1 MSTIISLV
9 DLLLRCPEE
18 MASRTPTVFQGCLV
32 LALLLAGTTFWG
44 CMRSIRLWN
53 QTYPIP
59 WWSYLAATFASLVI
73 FSGTIL
79 LPSSGLIKDAAV
91 SLIEDWSKHL
101 PHDRRWTD
109 ETFKEAK
116 RQVVKLGLE
125 EPASYQKETIPVSH
139 EESRKA
145 AARTYAQA
153 AVAHFREHNPLLSKL
168 LSPKANPTEQ
178 EIYEDVR
185 VFFEKNP
192 GKKYGVEQ
200 AIDLASEN
208 LRQDLQ
214 RQAPK
219 VVVYAR
225 ALVTMGVLV
234 LIAIPFGLVGMNAYR
249 DIRIHQ

>member
-1 MSTIISLV
+1 MSSITSLI

-18 MASRTPTVFQGCLV
+18 MAERTPAVFQVCLV
-32 LALLLAGTTFWG
+32 LALLLGGATFWG
-44 CMRSIRLWN
+44 CIRSIRLWN
-53 QTYPIP
+53 QTYQIP
-59 WWSYLAATFASLVI
+59 WWSYLAASFASVI
-73 FSGTIL
+73 VFGGTIL
-79 LPSSGLIKDAAV
+79 LPSSGLIKDAAI
-91 SLIEDWSKHL
+91 SLIEDWSKRL
-101 PHDRRWTD
+101 PRDRRWTD
-109 ETFKEAK
+109 DTFKEAK

-125 EPASYQKETIPVSH
+125 EPASYQKETIPVNH
-139 EESRKA
+139 EESRKV

-168 LSPKANPTEQ
+168 LSPRATPTED
-178 EIYEDVR
+178 EIYDDVR

-214 RQAPK
+214 KQAPK

-225 ALVTMGVLV
+225 GLVILSVLLLTALPFALVG
-234 LIAIPFGLVGMNAYR
+234 INAYR
-249 DIRIHQ
+249 DIRVHQ

>member
-1 MSTIISLV
+1 
-9 DLLLRCPEE
+9 
-18 MASRTPTVFQGCLV
+18 MADRTPTVFQVCLV
-32 LALLLAGTTFWG
+32 VALLLGAATFWG
-44 CMRSIRLWN
+44 CIRSIRLWN

-59 WWSYLAATFASLVI
+59 WWSYVAATFASFVV

-91 SLIEDWSKHL
+91 SLIEDWSKKL
-101 PHDRRWTD
+101 PRDRRWND
-109 ETFKEAK
+109 ETFKEAR

-139 EESRKA
+139 EESRKV
-145 AARTYAQA
+145 AARTFAQA
-153 AVAHFREHNPLLSKL
+153 AVSHFREHNPLLSKL
-168 LSPKANPTEQ
+168 LSPKATPTEE

-214 RQAPK
+214 KQAPK

-225 ALVTMGVLV
+225 GLVVLSVLLLTALPFALVG
-234 LIAIPFGLVGMNAYR
+234 INAYR

>member
-1 MSTIISLV
+1 MSSITSLI
-9 DLLLRCPEE
+9 DLLFRCPEE
-18 MASRTPTVFQGCLV
+18 MASRTPTVFQFCLV
-32 LALLLAGTTFWG
+32 LALLLAGVTFWG
-44 CMRSIRLWN
+44 CIRSIRLWN
-53 QTYPIP
+53 QTYRIP
-59 WWSYLAATFASLVI
+59 WWSYLAASFASLVV

-91 SLIEDWSKHL
+91 SLIEDWSKRL
-101 PHDRRWTD
+101 PRDRRWTD

-125 EPASYQKETIPVSH
+125 EPASYQKETIPVNH
-139 EESRKA
+139 EESRKV
-145 AARTYAQA
+145 AARTFAQA

-168 LSPKANPTEQ
+168 LSPKATPTEE
-178 EIYEDVR
+178 EIYDDVR
-185 VFFEKNP
+185 LFFEKNP

-214 RQAPK
+214 KQAPK

-225 ALVTMGVLV
+225 GLVILSVLLLTALPFALVG
-234 LIAIPFGLVGMNAYR
+234 INAYR
-249 DIRIHQ
+249 DIRVHQ

>member
-1 MSTIISLV
+1 MSSITSLL
-9 DLLLRCPEE
+9 DLLFRCPRE
-18 MASRTPTVFQGCLV
+18 MAERTPTVFQVCLV
-32 LALLLAGTTFWG
+32 FGVLLGGLAFWA
-44 CMRSIRLWN
+44 CMRSVRLWN

-59 WWSYLAATFASLVI
+59 WWSYLAASFAALVV

-91 SLIEDWSKHL
+91 SLIEDWSKRL
-101 PHDRRWTD
+101 PRDRRWTD

-139 EESRKA
+139 EESRKV

-153 AVAHFREHNPLLSKL
+153 AVTHFREHNPLLSKL
-168 LSPKANPTEQ
+168 LSPKATPTEE
-178 EIYEDVR
+178 EIYENVR
-185 VFFEKNP
+185 SFFEKNS

-214 RQAPK
+214 KQAPK

-225 ALVTMGVLV
+225 AIVILGVL
-234 LIAIPFGLVGMNAYR
+234 LLTALPFALVGINAYR
-249 DIRIHQ
+249 DIHIHQ

>member
-1 MSTIISLV
+1 VSSITSLI
-9 DLLLRCPEE
+9 DLLFRCPEE
-18 MASRTPTVFQGCLV
+18 MAARTPTVFQVCLV
-32 LALLLAGTTFWG
+32 LALLLGGATFWG
-44 CMRSIRLWN
+44 CIRSIRLWN
-53 QTYPIP
+53 QTYRIP
-59 WWSYLAATFASLVI
+59 WWSYIAASFASVVI
-73 FSGTIL
+73 FCGTIL

-91 SLIEDWSKHL
+91 SLIEDWSKGL
-101 PHDRRWTD
+101 PRDRRWTD

-125 EPASYQKETIPVSH
+125 EPASYQRETIPVNH
-139 EESRKA
+139 EESRKV

-168 LSPKANPTEQ
+168 LSPKATPTEE
-178 EIYEDVR
+178 EIYDDVR

-200 AIDLASEN
+200 AISLASEN

-214 RQAPK
+214 KQAPK

-225 ALVTMGVLV
+225 GLVILSVLLLTALPFALVG
-234 LIAIPFGLVGMNAYR
+234 INAYR
-249 DIRIHQ
+249 DIHVHQ